1 MRISQLEG
9 KRVALWGWGREGRAA
24 YHALRDREWGI
35 GTRESEDR
43 FPARLTVLCSAAEAE
58 EIRTLGDA
66 HLRVE
71 TEINGELLAS
81 FDVVIK
87 SPGISPYKPEA
98 QQALAQGTQFIG
110 GTSLW
115 FSEHADAKGTLPN
128 TVCVTGT
135 KGKST
140 TTSLLAHLLRAAGH
154 RTGLIG
160 NIGLPLLEAL
170 DPQPAP
176 DYWAVELSSYQTG
189 EVARSGVRPDVA
201 IVLNIFP
208 EHLDWHGS
216 EQRYIDDK
224 LSLVTG
230 GHPRVA
236 VLNAADEHLRA
247 LQLPHSEIVWFNQPD
262 GWHMVGEVVY
272 RGTQAVFDTS
282 DTPLPGRHNRGNLC
296 AVLAALEA
304 LGLDAVALAPAVQS
318 FRPLPNRLQ
327 LLGERD
333 GLRWVNDS
341 ISTTP
346 HASLAAL
353 DCFAGQRIALLVGGH
368 DRGLDWQ
375 DFAAHMRDNAPVE
388 IVTMGA
394 NGPRIHALLAP
405 LAEAGGFGLHAATD
419 LPHAVELARA
429 ALGTQGGVVLLSP
442 GAPSFG
448 AYKDYVARGRHF
460 AELAGFD
467 PDSISAIPGLGVG

>member
-24 YHALRDREWGI
+24 FHALRTHLPDLPL
-35 GTRESEDR
+35 TLFCPESEADA
-43 FPARLTVLCSAAEAE
+43 ARAETTGTLQVESTVTGEALS
-58 EIRTLGDA
+58 R
-66 HLRVE
+66 
-71 TEINGELLAS
+71 
-81 FDVVIK
+81 FDVVVK

-98 QQALAQGTQFIG
+98 VQAQVQGTQFIG

-115 FSEHADAKGTLPN
+115 FSEHAQANGSLPD

-154 RTGLIG
+154 RTGLAG
-160 NIGLPLLEAL
+160 NIGLPLLEVLA
-170 DPQPAP
+170 PQPAP
-176 DYWAVELSSYQTG
+176 EYWAVELSSYQTG
-189 EVARSGVRPDVA
+189 EVARSGARPDVA

-224 LSLVTG
+224 LALVSA

-236 VLNAADEHLRA
+236 VLNAADAHLRA

-262 GWHMVGEVVY
+262 GWQMVGEVVH
-272 RGTQAVFDTS
+272 RGSQPVFDTS
-282 DTPLPGRHNRGNLC
+282 NTPLPGRHNRGNLC

-304 LGLDAVALAPAVQS
+304 MGLDAVALAPAVQS

-368 DRGLDWQ
+368 DRGVDWQ
-375 DFAAHMRDNAPVE
+375 DFAEHMRSNAPVE

-394 NGPRIHALLAP
+394 NGPRINALLQP
-405 LAEAGGFGLHAATD
+405 LAEAGGFGLHAAGD

-429 ALGTQGGVVLLSP
+429 ALGGLGGVVLLSP

-448 AYKDYVARGRHF
+448 AYRDYVARGRHF

-467 PDSISAIPGLGVG
+467 PDSISAIPGLGVS